1 MEAHLRK
8 VRLAPGLEVDAAVAR
23 ARFDPD
29 VEAALYFCC
38 VETLQ
43 HAGRTGSET
52 PSTIRLVAAAGWL
65 ELTVPAP
72 SPTGLR
78 DVTDGIE
85 ALGGAVERRPGAT
98 LLARI
103 PMAPAA
109 RYA

>member
-1 MEAHLRK
+1 MCSSDL
-8 VRLAPGLEVDAAVAR
+8 
-23 ARFDPD
+23 DPD

-43 HAGRTGSET
+43 HAARTGSET
-52 PSTIRLVAAAGWL
+52 PSAIRLVAAAGWL

-72 SPTGLR
+72 SPTGLG
-78 DVTDGIE
+78 DVTDRIE
-85 ALGGAVERRPGAT
+85 ALGGAVEPRTGAT

-103 PMAPAA
+103 PMGAAA